1 MTNAAK
7 YGIIYTVIRKS
18 QIIGQ
23 AWKGGTMDNM
33 TYKKFDLFLSL
44 ILELLKQGQTDKVIE
59 LLEKAKSGDDK

>member
-1 MTNAAK
+1 MTSAAK

-33 TYKKFDLFLSL
+33 TYKEFDLFLSL